1 MRSRTSWLDELVF
14 DLYCYV
20 MTWDPT
26 QYLRYGD
33 ERSRPFFELVAR
45 IIADD
50 AEVRSVVDLGCGPG
64 NLTETLATRWPAAH
78 VLGVDNDA
86 AMLAA
91 AASTVGE
98 RVRYES
104 GDIATWTPSVPV
116 DVLVSNAAFQWVLS
130 HLELLPT
137 LLTNVR
143 PGGWFAFQV
152 PGNLDDP
159 HHQAIREVRARTKW
173 ASMPTLAALPFRTHV
188 SYPASTYLDVLTP
201 LCSEVDAWETSYVHI
216 LQGANP
222 ILDWVKGTGLRPV
235 LSALDTD
242 DLRAEFCAELA
253 PLLGAAYPQR
263 DWGTPF
269 PFKRVFVVAR
279 RA

>member
-1 MRSRTSWLDELVF
+1 
-14 DLYCYV
+14 

-45 IIADD
+45 ILTGD
-50 AEVRSVVDLGCGPG
+50 AEVLSVADLGCGPG
-64 NLTETLATRWPAAH
+64 NLTTTLAERWPAAR

-91 AASTVGE
+91 AASTLRE

-104 GDIATWTPSVPV
+104 GDIATWKPTEPV
-116 DVLVSNAAFQWVLS
+116 DVLVSNAALQWVLP
-130 HLELLPT
+130 HLELLPM
-137 LLTNVR
+137 LLSNVR
-143 PGGWFAFQV
+143 SGGWFAFQV

-173 ASMPTLAALPFRTHV
+173 ASIPKLAALPIGTHV
-188 SYPASTYLDVLTP
+188 SYPASTYLDVLAP
-201 LCSEVDAWETSYVHI
+201 LCGHVDAWATSYVHI
-216 LQGANP
+216 LQGNDP
-222 ILDWVKGTGLRPV
+222 ILEWVKGTGLRPV
-235 LSALDTD
+235 LEALDTD
-242 DLRAEFCAELA
+242 DMRAEFCADLS
-253 PLLGAAYPQR
+253 PLLRSAYPQR

-279 RA
+279 RS

>member
-1 MRSRTSWLDELVF
+1 
-14 DLYCYV
+14 

-45 IIADD
+45 ILTDD
-50 AEVRSVVDLGCGPG
+50 SEVRSVVDLGCGPG
-64 NLTETLATRWPAAH
+64 NLTATLATRWPGAD

-91 AASTVGE
+91 AASTAGE

-104 GDIATWTPSVPV
+104 GDIATWTPVEPV
-116 DVLVSNAAFQWVLS
+116 DVLVSNATFQWVLP
-130 HLELLPT
+130 HLDLLPT

-173 ASMPTLAALPFRTHV
+173 AKKLDALPLRTHV
-188 SYPASTYLDVLTP
+188 SYPASTYLDVLAP
-201 LCSEVDAWETSYVHI
+201 LCSHVDAWETSYVHI
-216 LQGANP
+216 LQGDNP

-235 LSALDTD
+235 LTALDSD
-242 DLRAEFCAELA
+242 DMRAEFCVELA
-253 PLLGAAYPQR
+253 PILRQAYPQR
-263 DWGTPF
+263 TWGTPF